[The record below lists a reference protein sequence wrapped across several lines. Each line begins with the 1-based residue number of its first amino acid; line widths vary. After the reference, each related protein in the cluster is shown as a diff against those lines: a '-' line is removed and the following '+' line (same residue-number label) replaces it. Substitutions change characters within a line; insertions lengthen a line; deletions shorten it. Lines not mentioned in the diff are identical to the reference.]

1 MSRIGGTRIL
11 VAVLAL
17 LAYAS
22 IPATEAT
29 AKKKS
34 RIVQSQARW
43 VAFDTAEATVTV
55 KIVKAGKIAD
65 KQQKKQVRKG
75 KEVVF
80 DVKPE
85 GSVLTRTTVAINGM
99 KADLAEIEVGRSV
112 RIYWVSDESKPHGR
126 FARKIDVVFTR
137 KELEERYGVQDE

>member
-1 MSRIGGTRIL
+1 MIRIPAAPVL
-11 VAVLAL
+11 VAVFALMLAPIIL
-17 LAYAS
+17 TPEAS
-22 IPATEAT
+22 AQT
-29 AKKKS
+29 KS

-43 VAFDTAEATVTV
+43 VAFDPAEKTVTV
-55 KIVKAGKIAD
+55 KIVRAGKIAD
-65 KQQKKQVRKG
+65 KQQRKEVKKGR
-75 KEVVF
+75 EVVF

-126 FARKIDVVFTR
+126 FARKIDVVFSR